1 MAHSRSRMVI
11 FHFTIQKVHASVFVE
26 LNISKPYLPIVNKGR
41 FYFIPER
48 SCRGLSEGTVQVD
61 FLVIGGGIG
70 GLTAALAVAQSGRHV
85 TVLEQAPQFSE
96 IGAGLQL
103 APNAMRV
110 LHRLGLYESIADF
123 AWFPKRLV
131 LMNARNAREL
141 SALDLG
147 DAYRARYGFP
157 YAVMHRADLL
167 NLLVRACQS
176 SGQVTLLADQEVVST
191 DPSSDGVK
199 VTVKGGTTYVAKVAI
214 GADGLWSQT
223 RKRLSDDEPVTAHYV
238 AYRGT
243 IPIGE
248 IADYARMDDV
258 VMWIGPGMHFVQYPV
273 RRGELYNQVAV
284 FESRRFKPD
293 SDDWGTPEELDE
305 AYSVCCP
312 QVQHAAKF
320 MQRHRRWPMIDRLP
334 IPNWVNGR
342 LALLGDAAHPMLQ
355 YIAQGA
361 CQAIE
366 DGAALAAEID
376 RDASDLDSAL
386 HRYEARRTVRSASI
400 QNAARTFGQIIH
412 TDDPTASL
420 LRDSLLT
427 TRAADDYRFV
437 DWIYAH
443 DATTGHSVLSD
454 EAPVKIRR

>member
-1 MAHSRSRMVI
+1 M
-11 FHFTIQKVHASVFVE
+11 
-26 LNISKPYLPIVNKGR
+26 
-41 FYFIPER
+41 
-48 SCRGLSEGTVQVD
+48 SEGAKRVD

-70 GLTAALAVAQSGRHV
+70 GLTAALAIAKSGRDV

-103 APNAMRV
+103 APNAIRV
-110 LHRLGLYESIADF
+110 LQRLGLFDAVGDF

-131 LMNARNAREL
+131 LMDAKNAQEL

-147 DAYRARYGFP
+147 DAYRRRYGFP

-167 NLLVRACQS
+167 NLLVQACES
-176 SGQVTLLADQEVVST
+176 SGRVTLLADQEVVASH
-191 DPSSDGVK
+191 PSPGHVEVAVK
-199 VTVKGGTTYVAKVAI
+199 DGTTYVAKVAV
-214 GADGLWSQT
+214 GADGLWSKT
-223 RKRLSDDEPVTAHYV
+223 RRHLCDDEAVTAHYV

-243 IPIGE
+243 VPIEE
-248 IADYARMDDV
+248 ISDYARMDDV
-258 VMWIGPGMHFVQYPV
+258 VMWVGPGMHFVQYPV

-284 FESRRFKPD
+284 FHSQRYTPD

-320 MQRHRRWPMIDRLP
+320 MQRHRRWPMIDRDP
-334 IPNWVNGR
+334 IPHWVNGR

-366 DGAALAAEID
+366 DGAALAAEFDKSANDID
-376 RDASDLDSAL
+376 AAL
-386 HRYEARRTVRSASI
+386 HRYEARRTVRAAQI
-400 QNAARTFGQIIH
+400 QNAARTFGHIIH
-412 TDDPTASL
+412 TGDPTTVL

-437 DWIYAH
+437 DWIYGH
-443 DATTGHSVLSD
+443 DAATGSSILS
-454 EAPVKIRR
+454 